1 VTTRGRRHSR
11 TPLRSSATT
20 GKVLSSGLAA
30 ATCVGILGIIGVRSS
45 DDSASGSPETAETSA
60 PVAPASQTAAPGLT
74 REQLDEYAASLAQ
87 EKKRLDDYRTKLITT
102 AEQIEDAAAGASRPA
117 TSR

>member
-45 DDSASGSPETAETSA
+45 DDSASSPSETSETSA
-60 PVAPASQTAAPGLT
+60 PAATVSHTAAPGLT

-87 EKKRLDDYRTKLITT
+87 EKKRLDDYRAELITT
-102 AEQIEDAAAGASRPA
+102 AERIEDAAAGASRPA
-117 TSR
+117 ASR